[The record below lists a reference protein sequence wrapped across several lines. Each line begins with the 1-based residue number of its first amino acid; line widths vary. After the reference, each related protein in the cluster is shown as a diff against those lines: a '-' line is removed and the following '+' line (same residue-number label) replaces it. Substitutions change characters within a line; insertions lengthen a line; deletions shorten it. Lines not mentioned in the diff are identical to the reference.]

1 MNKFIDWIDKYEV
14 EFTWFYIGL
23 NLMAGV
29 HHFGRGQWAWILFS
43 FTMMVFLI
51 ATYKKEK

>member
-1 MNKFIDWIDKYEV
+1 MNKFIDWLNKYEA

-23 NLMAGV
+23 TLMAGV
-29 HHFGRGQWAWILFS
+29 HHFGRGQWAWMLFS
-43 FTMMVFLI
+43 FTIMTILI